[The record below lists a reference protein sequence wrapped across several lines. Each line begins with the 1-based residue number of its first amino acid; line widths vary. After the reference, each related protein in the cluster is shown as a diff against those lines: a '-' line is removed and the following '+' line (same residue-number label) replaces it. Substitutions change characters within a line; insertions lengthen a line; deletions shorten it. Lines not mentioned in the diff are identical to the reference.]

1 MCKQPKGRRF
11 KPYYSRYS
19 SYEEN
24 LYVCKE
30 KTELVDIPKK
40 YGKIMI
46 KEHPDLVVRTCHKRH
61 YYMVDNVK
69 AWKIFNKIKLADS
82 GRK

>member
-1 MCKQPKGRRF
+1 M
-11 KPYYSRYS
+11 
-19 SYEEN
+19 
-24 LYVCKE
+24 
-30 KTELVDIPKK
+30 VDIPKK

-69 AWKIFNKIKLADS
+69 AWKIFNKIKLADN